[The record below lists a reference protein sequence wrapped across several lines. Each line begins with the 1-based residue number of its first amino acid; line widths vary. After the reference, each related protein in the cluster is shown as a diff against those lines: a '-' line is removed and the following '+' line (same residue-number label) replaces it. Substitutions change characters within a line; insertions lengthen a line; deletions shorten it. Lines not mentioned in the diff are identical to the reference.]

1 MAQRKRSKQ
10 VKIYLSDDEYNAY
23 MEQVKLSN
31 LSQTDFFVRCVRKK
45 KIYVIDGLRE
55 TLIELK
61 KIGVNLNQISKNL
74 NSGFFQNADKELA
87 EIKRDFRELKAS
99 ILVILK
105 GVK

>member
-23 MEQVKLSN
+23 MEQVNLSR
-31 LSQTDFFVRCVRKK
+31 LSQTDFFVRCVCKK

-74 NSGFFQNADKELA
+74 NGGFFQNADKELA
-87 EIKRDFRELKAS
+87 EIKMDFRKLKAS